1 MAANVFLG
9 DVIHCQIISLMQSQ
23 LGICTIN
30 YVNIAQTGDIT
41 DQEIADDLSTLFAI
55 TFKPMLN
62 ENASY
67 RGVRVQARG
76 ASGALKQPVFGINGQ
91 GQGGVAGDPLPKQTA
106 GVISRKTE
114 RSGRQYQ
121 GRVYIPFPSEASNE
135 ATQGRPTAAYM
146 ALMTAFATDLYD
158 SHNPVG
164 AGGNCELQQ
173 SAFPGG
179 FNSILS
185 AWPYLS
191 AVVRPYW
198 GTQRRRGDFGPLNVS
213 PI

>member
-1 MAANVFLG
+1 MANVMLG
-9 DVIHCQIISLMQSQ
+9 DVIHVQIISLMQAQ
-23 LGICTIN
+23 LAITTIN
-30 YVNIAQTGDIT
+30 YVNVAQTGDIT
-41 DQEIADDLSTLFAI
+41 DQEIADDLSTLFSI
-55 TFKPMLN
+55 SFKPLLN

-67 RGVRVQARG
+67 RGVRVQKRG
-76 ASGALKQPVFGINGQ
+76 SSGALTQPVYGINGQ

-121 GRVYIPFPSEASNE
+121 GRVYVPFPSEASNE

-146 ALMTAFATDLYD
+146 ALLATFATDLHN

-164 AGGNCELQQ
+164 ASGNCELQQ
-173 SAFPGG
+173 SAFPQG
-179 FNSILS
+179 FNSILA
-185 AWPYLS
+185 AWPYIT
-191 AVVRPYW
+191 ATPRPYW
-198 GTQRRRGDFGPLNVS
+198 GTQRRRGDFGPQNVS